1 MVRCNH
7 VMDMITRKAT
17 FQPATVNAEA
27 RTVNL
32 VLSTGARVLRER
44 LFDEPVF
51 EELSLDPA
59 HVDLDRLNNGAP
71 LLNSHRRFDLADQMG
86 VLERAWIENGVLHG
100 TARFSDRPEVDP
112 YFRDVQA
119 GIIRNVS
126 LGYVVHQWRDITQP
140 DDAHPVQLAIRWEPF
155 EASLVTIGADA
166 GAQTRNLEADMP
178 KEQNTQERADRG
190 PNAASAVER
199 KRCQEII
206 KSVRAA
212 KLSSDLADELI
223 AEGLPL
229 DKARERIINAWAD
242 EGDNFEIRSAV
253 HPVPGNQ
260 NFENPEFRVQAM
272 AEALASRYVP
282 VAPSE
287 AAREFTGMRI
297 LDMARYCLEAQG
309 VSTRMMP
316 ANRVMERA
324 LAGHTTSDFP
334 QLLTATGDRM
344 LRSAYDAAP
353 AGLKTIGRRTTA
365 MDFRAKSRLQLGEA
379 PALLE
384 VKEAGEFQRG
394 TMAEA
399 KESYQLA
406 TYGRMFGLSRQ
417 ALVNDDLGAFADASV
432 KFGRA
437 AAEFEAQFL
446 VTLFTSQ
453 SGAGPDMHDGTAL
466 FDASHSNLAGT
477 GAAPSVTTLGAARQ
491 AMRLQKGLDGS
502 TPINTAPR
510 FLMVPAA
517 LETTA
522 EQLVAQIT
530 AMTASDVNPF
540 SGRLEVVVEPRL
552 DAVSAT
558 AWYLAGDPAVID
570 GLEYAYL
577 EQANGPEF
585 FIREGWDVDG
595 VEFKIRL
602 DFGAGLLDWR
612 GFFKNAGA

>member
-1 MVRCNH
+1 
-7 VMDMITRKAT
+7 MDLITRKAT
-17 FQPATVNAEA
+17 FQPATVNTEA

-51 EELSLDPA
+51 EELSLDPS
-59 HVDLDRLNNGAP
+59 HVELARLNSGAP
-71 LLNSHRRFDLADQMG
+71 LLNSHRRFDLADQLG
-86 VLERAWIENGVLHG
+86 VLERAWIENGQLYG
-100 TARFSDRPEVDP
+100 TARFSDRAEVEP

-178 KEQNTQERADRG
+178 EDENTQQRADRG
-190 PNAASAVER
+190 PNAASAAER
-199 KRCQEII
+199 KRCASILTA
-206 KSVRAA
+206 VRAA
-212 KLSSDLADELI
+212 NLSQEFAQELI
-223 AEGLPL
+223 ESGASL
-229 DKARERIINAWAD
+229 DKARERIIDAWA
-242 EGDNFEIRSAV
+242 EQGDNVEIRSTVQAV
-253 HPVPGNQ
+253 AGRGE
-260 NFENPEFRVQAM
+260 NFENPQFRVQAM

-282 VAPSE
+282 MTPSE
-287 AAREFTGMRI
+287 AAREFTGMRV

-316 ANRVMERA
+316 ASRVMERA
-324 LAGHTTSDFP
+324 LGHTTSDFP

-344 LRSAYDAAP
+344 LRSAYEAAP
-353 AGLKTIGRRTTA
+353 AGLKKIGRRTTA
-365 MDFRAKSRLQLGEA
+365 VDFRAKSRLQLGEA

-384 VKEAGEFQRG
+384 VKEHGEFTRG

-406 TYGRMFGLSRQ
+406 TYGRMFGLTRQ
-417 ALVNDDLGAFADASV
+417 ALINDDLGAFADASV

-453 SGAGPDMHDGTAL
+453 SGAGPDMHDGSAL
-466 FDASHSNLAGT
+466 FHADHGNLAGS
-477 GAAPSVTTLGAARQ
+477 GAAPSVTTLGAARK

-510 FLMVPAA
+510 YILVPAA
-517 LETTA
+517 LETAA
-522 EQLVAQIT
+522 EQVVAQIT
-530 AMTASDVNPF
+530 AAKASDANPLA
-540 SGRLEVVVEPRL
+540 GKLDVVVEPRL

-577 EQANGPEF
+577 ETANGPEF
-585 FIREGWDVDG
+585 FVREGWDVDG
-595 VEFKIRL
+595 VEFKVRL
-602 DFGAGLLDWR
+602 DFGAGMLDWR
-612 GFFKNAGA
+612 GFYKNAGA